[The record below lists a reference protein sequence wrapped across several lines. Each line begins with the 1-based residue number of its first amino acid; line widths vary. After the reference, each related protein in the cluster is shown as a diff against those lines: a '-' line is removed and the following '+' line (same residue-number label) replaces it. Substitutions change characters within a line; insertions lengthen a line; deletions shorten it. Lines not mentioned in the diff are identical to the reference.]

1 MKPAT
6 MISNINKAIDA
17 LDTIQRTGDIGIS
30 LDFDIDIV
38 RRDLV
43 RNRTVQER
51 RLGDQA
57 TIIKRIKNMFN

>member
-57 TIIKRIKNMFN
+57 TIIKSIKNMFN